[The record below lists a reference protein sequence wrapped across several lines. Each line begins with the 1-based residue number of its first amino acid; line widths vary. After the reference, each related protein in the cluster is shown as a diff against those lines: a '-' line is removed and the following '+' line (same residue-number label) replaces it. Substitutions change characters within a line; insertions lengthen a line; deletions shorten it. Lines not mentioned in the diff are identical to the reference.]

1 MPQTTLGGIKENS
14 QLLNVSKQSLGAW
27 RKIQGIQK
35 FWAYKK
41 KPIQWCSK
49 PNEENKEKEKEFK
62 PNTEG
67 HDRPFLERQFKKTKG
82 QETSISDP

>member
-1 MPQTTLGGIKENS
+1 MC
-14 QLLNVSKQSLGAW
+14 LNKAWGHEEKSKGS
-27 RKIQGIQK
+27 KN
-35 FWAYKK
+35 FEHTKK